1 MPFRDFRIS
10 SVTGTLLFTISYVP
24 VRSARLYYMTAL
36 LSQSMS
42 LFNARFYDFMVHL
55 PDEKDSLA
63 LFVSAAKEF
72 GYSGIAALNLK
83 KNRTDMNQLPEDFS
97 LYSAVE
103 VSGKPSKL
111 RDEIKKYRD
120 TSDILIARGR
130 GEEVARAAV
139 ETERLD
145 ILLQPVKFNNVLGKI
160 ASDNSI
166 ALGFNTG
173 SIIHTRGEARVRELK
188 IMRTNLKYA
197 RKYDL
202 QMVLTCEPYSPYD
215 FRSPREM
222 AALGGLFGMSPKEA
236 VEAMSAVPLDIIR
249 KKSAVYIQ
257 EGVEII

>member
-1 MPFRDFRIS
+1 
-10 SVTGTLLFTISYVP
+10 
-24 VRSARLYYMTAL
+24 
-36 LSQSMS
+36 MS
-42 LFNARFYDFMVHL
+42 LFNAKFYDFMVHL

-63 LFVSAAKEF
+63 RFACTAKEF
-72 GYSGIAALNLK
+72 GYSGMAALDLK

-97 LYSAVE
+97 LYSAIE

-111 RDEIKKYRD
+111 RDEIKKYKD
-120 TSDILIARGR
+120 SVDILIARGR
-130 GEEVARAAV
+130 DEETARAAV

-166 ALGFNTG
+166 ALGFDIG
-173 SIIHTRGEARVRELK
+173 SIIHTRGDDRVREMR

-202 QMVLTCEPYSPYD
+202 QMVLTCEPYSTYD

-222 AALGGLFGMSPKEA
+222 AALGGLFGMSPEEA
-236 VEAMSAVPLDIIR
+236 VEAMSAVPLEIMR
-249 KKSAVYIQ
+249 KKSAGHIQ
-257 EGVEII
+257 EGVDII

>member
-1 MPFRDFRIS
+1 MP
-10 SVTGTLLFTISYVP
+10 
-24 VRSARLYYMTAL
+24 
-36 LSQSMS
+36 
-42 LFNARFYDFMVHL
+42 LFNAKFYDFMAHL

-63 LFVSAAKEF
+63 HLVSAAKEF
-72 GYSGIAALNLK
+72 GYSGIAALDLK
-83 KNRTDMNQLPEDFS
+83 KNRTEVSKLPEDFS

-111 RDEIKKYRD
+111 RDEIKKYKD

-130 GEEVARAAV
+130 DEEVARTAL

-145 ILLQPVKFNNVLGKI
+145 ILLQPVKFNNVLGKL

-166 ALGFNTG
+166 ALGFNIG
-173 SIIHTRGEARVRELK
+173 SIIHARGDDRIMELR

-197 RKYDL
+197 RKYEL
-202 QMVLTCEPYSPYD
+202 QMILTCEPYSPYD
-215 FRSPREM
+215 LRSPREV

-236 VEAMSAVPLDIIR
+236 VDAISAVPIDIIR
-249 KKSAVYIQ
+249 KKGALYIQ